1 MTQVPHIDS
10 KNAIPMFEA
19 GKKKFDA
26 IVQRRSR
33 LQAELE
39 VSRRQ
44 FLEGSKDAEIEFGTS
59 KLPELRELY
68 KTREATKLQNILEF
82 VMGVDEV
89 EAELK
94 DIEEKA
100 A

>member
-1 MTQVPHIDS
+1 MTQEITIDS

-19 GKKKFDA
+19 GKKKFEQL
-26 IVQRRSR
+26 VQRRTR
-33 LQAELE
+33 LQVELE
-39 VSRRQ
+39 ASRRQ

-59 KLPELRELY
+59 KVPELRELY
-68 KTREATKLQNILEF
+68 KTREATKLQNIMEF
-82 VMGVDEV
+82 VMGVEDL

>member
-10 KNAIPMFEA
+10 KNATAMFEA

-26 IVQRRSR
+26 LVQRRSR
-33 LQAELE
+33 LQAEFE

-44 FLEGSKDAEIEFGTS
+44 FLEGSKDAEIEFGTA

-82 VMGVDEV
+82 VMGVDDL
-89 EAELK
+89 EAELN

>member
-1 MTQVPHIDS
+1 MSTERTIDS

-19 GKKKFDA
+19 SKKKFDEL
-26 IVQRRSR
+26 VQRRTR
-33 LQAELE
+33 IQVELE
-39 VSRRQ
+39 ASRRQ

-68 KTREATKLQNILEF
+68 QTREAAKLQDILEF
-82 VMGVDEV
+82 TMGVDEL
-89 EAELK
+89 EAEIA
-94 DIEEKA
+94 DIEQKA

>member
-1 MTQVPHIDS
+1 MSEQPTIDS

-19 GKKKFDA
+19 GKKKFEQL
-26 IVQRRSR
+26 VQRRSR
-33 LQAELE
+33 LQFELE
-39 VSRRQ
+39 ASRRQ
-44 FLEGSKDAEIEFGTS
+44 FLEGSKEAEIEFGTA
-59 KLPELRELY
+59 KVPELRELY

-82 VMGVDEV
+82 VMGVDDL